1 MTTKLDP
8 ITFPALGTTATLVV
22 VDRDAVDGARRQVDR
37 EIDAV
42 DASCSRFRLDSELTR
57 LNASPGRP
65 VRVSSV
71 LLDALEVA
79 LRAARLSGGR
89 VDPTVGSALV
99 VLGYD
104 RDFASVPADG
114 PPLRVSVGPVPGWHQ
129 VRIDRRAGT
138 VTVPRGVAL
147 DLGATA
153 KALCA
158 DRAARAASKA
168 TGSGVVFSL
177 GGDVA
182 VAGPP
187 PAAGWSVRVTDDHA
201 GAPDDAGQTV
211 VVTAGG
217 LATSGT
223 TVRRW
228 ERGGDALHHVIDP
241 STGWPARGPWRTVSV
256 AAGCCVDANIASTA
270 AVILGGDA
278 EMWLTAHQLP
288 ARLVGHDG
296 RVALVGDWP
305 AERDEQCSG

>member
-1 MTTKLDP
+1 VTTTLDL

-22 VDRDAVDGARRQVDR
+22 ADPDAVDRARRQVDA

-42 DASCSRFRLDSELTR
+42 DAACSRFRLDSELTR

-65 VRVSSV
+65 VRISPM
-71 LLDALEVA
+71 LLEALEVA
-79 LRAARLSGGR
+79 LRAAALSGGR

-104 RDFASVPADG
+104 RDFSSVPADG
-114 PPLRVSVGPVPGWHQ
+114 PPLRVTVGPVPGWHQ
-129 VRIDRRAGT
+129 VRIDSQARTA
-138 VTVPRGVAL
+138 TVPQGVAL

-158 DRAARAASKA
+158 DRGARAASET

-177 GGDVA
+177 GGDIA

-201 GAPDDAGQTV
+201 GSPGDVGQTV
-211 VVTAGG
+211 VLAGGG

-228 ERGGDALHHVIDP
+228 QRGGESFHHLIDP
-241 STGWPARGPWRTVSV
+241 GTGQPARSRWRTVSV
-256 AAGCCVDANIASTA
+256 AAGCCVDANIASTT
-270 AVILGGDA
+270 AVILGDDA
-278 EMWLTAHQLP
+278 EAWLAERRLP
-288 ARLVGHDG
+288 ARLVGHNG
-296 RVALVGDWP
+296 EVTIVGDWP
-305 AERDEQCSG
+305 APVDEQCSG

>member
-1 MTTKLDP
+1 MTTTLDP

-22 VDRDAVDGARRQVDR
+22 ADPDAADRARRQVDA

-42 DASCSRFRLDSELTR
+42 DAACSRFRLDSELTR

-65 VRVSSV
+65 VRISPV

-79 LRAARLSGGR
+79 LRAAAISAGR

-104 RDFASVPADG
+104 RDFSSVPVNG
-114 PPLRVSVGPVPGWHQ
+114 PPLRVTVGPAPGWHQ
-129 VRIDRRAGT
+129 VRIDPQARTA
-138 VTVPRGVAL
+138 TVPHGVAL

-158 DRAARAASKA
+158 DRGAQAASEV
-168 TGSGVVFSL
+168 TGSGVMFSL
-177 GGDVA
+177 GGDIA
-182 VAGPP
+182 VAGPS

-201 GAPDDAGQTV
+201 GSPDDPGQTV
-211 VVTAGG
+211 ALADGG

-228 ERGGDALHHVIDP
+228 QRGGESFHHLIDP
-241 STGWPARGPWRTVSV
+241 GTGRPARSQWRTVSV
-256 AAGCCVDANIASTA
+256 AAGCCVDANIASTT
-270 AVILGGDA
+270 AVILGDDA
-278 EMWLTAHQLP
+278 EAWLAERRLP

-296 RVALVGDWP
+296 EVTIVGGWP
-305 AERDEQCSG
+305 APVDEQCSG